1 MEEIILVIISWVII
15 FIIGIGIGGTIRKV
29 EVEQK
34 LCELKQYEYCSKEQL
49 LKTIK

>member
-1 MEEIILVIISWVII
+1 MEGIILVIVSWIFI

-34 LCELKQYEYCSKEQL
+34 LCELNQYEYCSKKEL
-49 LKTIK
+49 LKKIK